1 MSNFIQLHF
10 LTSYPPSNLNRDDL
24 GRPKNAIFGGTQ
36 RLRVSSQSL
45 KRSWRCSEAFSQGVE
60 GQKGTRTK
68 DLGNV
73 LFDKLKEG
81 LGEKKA
87 DEAAKALAK
96 RYGSLKAED
105 KAKPNPAEARQND
118 TLVFVSPEELAHLD
132 LLAKTLVSEKRA
144 PTEEELEGFPMSG
157 LGAADISL
165 FGRMLANTP
174 GKNVEAAAQVAHAL
188 SVHKVTIED
197 DFFTA
202 VDDLNKHDQDAG
214 AGHMGNVEFA
224 AGLFYEY
231 VCIDRDLLVKNL
243 GGGAKEELAQKTLHG
258 LGDAC
263 LTVSPGGKKNSFG
276 SIARASYALVEKG
289 NQQPRS
295 LSVAFL
301 KAIDSPGYLTASI
314 GALKETRDQM
324 DRAYDKCWSSN
335 YELDVPGGKGT
346 LAELLAFMS
355 KA

>member
-24 GRPKNAIFGGTQ
+24 GRPKNAMFGGTQ

-45 KRSWRCSEAFSQGVE
+45 KRSWRCSDAFSQGVE
-60 GQKGTRTK
+60 GLKGTRTK
-68 DLGNV
+68 DLGNT
-73 LFDKLKEG
+73 LFDKGKEG
-81 LGEKKA
+81 IGEKKA
-87 DEAAKALAK
+87 DEAAKALAA
-96 RYGSLKAED
+96 RYAALKA
-105 KAKPNPAEARQND
+105 
-118 TLVFVSPEELAHLD
+118 
-132 LLAKTLVSEKRA
+132 
-144 PTEEELEGFPMSG
+144 
-157 LGAADISL
+157 AADIAL

-174 GKNVEAAAQVAHAL
+174 GKNVWAAAQVAHAL

-202 VDDLNKHDQDAG
+202 VDDLNKHDEDAG

-243 GGGAKEELAQKTLHG
+243 GGKEDLAQRTLRG

-263 LTVSPGGKKNSFG
+263 LTVSPSGKKNSFG
-276 SIARASYALVEKG
+276 SVARASYALAEKG

-301 KAIDSPGYLTASI
+301 KAIDSPSYLTASI
-314 GALKETRDQM
+314 SALKETRDQM